1 MLEAADIYGA
11 TDYSTAEDILWHRY
25 FETRS
30 VETRNR
36 LVLFYAPLVRYAAG
50 RIATRGIYHSFDDL
64 CQMGVVGLI
73 DAVERFDPADGYKF
87 SSYAGIRIRGA
98 MFDEMRENDM
108 LPKRARAE
116 VRGYF
121 AAREELE
128 VAEQRTP
135 TFGEVASRLGKP
147 TSHIVQIGIYAARV
161 SAATSLSLLDS
172 ESQPELVDW
181 TMDPSETA
189 DRL

>member
-1 MLEAADIYGA
+1 
-11 TDYSTAEDILWHRY
+11 
-25 FETRS
+25 
-30 VETRNR
+30 
-36 LVLFYAPLVRYAAG
+36 
-50 RIATRGIYHSFDDL
+50 
-64 CQMGVVGLI
+64 MGVVGLI

-128 VAEQRTP
+128 AAGQRPP

-147 TSHIVQIGIYAARV
+147 TSRIVQIGIYAARA
-161 SAATSLSLLDS
+161 STATSLSLSDS

-189 DRL
+189 DQFGMQDGLKVALRHLTERQRQAVVLHYLEGFAKSEVAEMLQVDRSRVTQLLSQGLRNLKAGLGL